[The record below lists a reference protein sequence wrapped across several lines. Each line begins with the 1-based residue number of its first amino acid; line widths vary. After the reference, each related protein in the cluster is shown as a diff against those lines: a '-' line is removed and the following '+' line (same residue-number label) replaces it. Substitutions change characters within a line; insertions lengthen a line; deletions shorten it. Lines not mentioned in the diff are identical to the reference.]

1 MLRLTL
7 VLVAVAS
14 VTPHASASELLY
26 SMYRGSSTG
35 QGEIPSEQLWPALY
49 YLDSQYEVVAPVFET
64 VLPQSP
70 YPSIITGTASAAT
83 DPDFDDFIGLLTN
96 ETVETLWH
104 GSWSSAGPKWG
115 GGGTLEPDLR
125 EFVIT
130 HIEETI
136 YVDQV
141 SPGMDLNGN
150 GIWTDWSMSGTYDF
164 YGYPIPEPTTG
175 LFLLAGAFVLR
186 RRR

>member
-1 MLRLTL
+1 MKRLAI
-7 VLVAVAS
+7 VVAVLCGAAS
-14 VTPHASASELLY
+14 QASASVPLY
-26 SMYRGSSTG
+26 SMYVGSETSR
-35 QGEIPSEQLWPALY
+35 GEIPSEQLWPALY
-49 YLDSQYEVVAPVFET
+49 YRDSHGGIISPIFET

-70 YPSIITGTASAAT
+70 YPSIITGIVSAAT
-83 DPDFDDFIGLLTN
+83 DADFNDFVSILTN
-96 ETVETLWH
+96 DTVDMLSH

-115 GGGTLEPDLR
+115 GGGTPEPDLR
-125 EFVIT
+125 GYIIT
-130 HIEETI
+130 HIEETV

-141 SPGMDLNGN
+141 SPGLDLNGN

-175 LFLLAGAFVLR
+175 LLLLAGAFVLR